1 MRFDVRID
9 WTDTCLA
16 VVVAGLVG
24 VATGCADTTA
34 PDSSGT
40 DSVRSNATALTV
52 VPEFAV
58 EGTEQIPEALQ
69 LKRLGFSVAQITLIP
84 DDGSESIVV
93 DDPFRVEFDMQQG
106 ELVRQGAEFS
116 VPEPG
121 EYAVELRLEPTGDQ
135 EQSTFRLDGLVSPE
149 IAEALNSDDPY
160 QDGGNPIPDPFHP
173 DDDETSESSEHQSW
187 VAFEYES
194 QKAVTYRMDRVKLAQ
209 ERRVLSFALDIN
221 DWAEELID
229 PITRLVRARS
239 EDDDGQ
245 TDAPQTVDVT
255 QTLDSTGRGYQS
267 LAGDMRVR
275 SLRMRGSTPTP

>member
-1 MRFDVRID
+1 MSIN

-34 PDSSGT
+34 PDSSGP
-40 DSVRSNATALTV
+40 DSVRSDSTALTV

-84 DDGSESIVV
+84 ADGSESIVV

-121 EYAVELRLEPTGDQ
+121 DYAVELRLEPAG
-135 EQSTFRLDGLVSPE
+135 EQDKHTFRLDGLISPE
-149 IAEALNSDDPY
+149 IAEALDSNDPY

-173 DDDETSESSEHQSW
+173 DDDETSESSEQQSW

-194 QKAVTYRMDRVKLAQ
+194 QKAVTYRMDRVELAQ
-209 ERRVLSFALDIN
+209 DRRVLSFALDIN

-229 PITRLVRARS
+229 PITRLVRAQS
-239 EDDDGQ
+239 EGDDQ

-267 LAGDMRVR
+267 LAGDVRVR
-275 SLRMRGSTPTP
+275 TLRMRGSTTTP

>member
-1 MRFDVRID
+1 MR
-9 WTDTCLA
+9 
-16 VVVAGLVG
+16 
-24 VATGCADTTA
+24 
-34 PDSSGT
+34 SKS
-40 DSVRSNATALTV
+40 TALTV

-69 LKRLGFSVAQITLIP
+69 LKRLGFSVARITLIP

-106 ELVRQGAEFS
+106 ELVRQSAEFS

-194 QKAVTYRMDRVKLAQ
+194 QKAVTYRMDRVTLAQ
-209 ERRVLSFALDIN
+209 ERRILSFALDIN

-239 EDDDGQ
+239 EDDGQ

-275 SLRMRGSTPTP
+275 AMRMRGSTPTP